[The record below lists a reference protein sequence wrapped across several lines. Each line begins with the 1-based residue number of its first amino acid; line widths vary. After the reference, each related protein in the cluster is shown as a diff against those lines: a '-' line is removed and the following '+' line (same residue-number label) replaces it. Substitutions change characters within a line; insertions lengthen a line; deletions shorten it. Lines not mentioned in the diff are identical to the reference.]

1 MNKGNCIYIY
11 IYIYGVL
18 KSVKKKKGYLNV
30 KKNKTEEFKGKNNYD
45 KNLVLN

>member
-1 MNKGNCIYIY
+1 MNKGNCIY

-30 KKNKTEEFKGKNNYD
+30 KKNKTE
-45 KNLVLN
+45 